1 MSHDDLFGVKV
12 RNESSAY
19 VSKEIY
25 SVSALNSAIRD
36 LLEGQFF
43 YCLVDGEISNAAF
56 PGSGHIY
63 FNLKD
68 DGAVI
73 RAVLWRSQAV
83 MFRAL
88 IANGQKVRV
97 TGKISVYAPRGEY
110 QLVVNRVEEAGKG
123 DLYLQYE
130 ALKKKLMMEG
140 LFDIASKKPIPRHP
154 RKIGLITSKTAAA
167 LQDVLNVLATHR
179 PDINIQLYPTKVQ
192 GIDAGIEIA
201 QAIERANIAASC
213 DLLLVIRGGGSIEDL
228 WAFNEEIV
236 ARAIYASQIPIIT
249 GVGHETDTTIVDFVA
264 DLRAPTPSMA
274 AKYSSQSR
282 DELYQQLSEYEER
295 LVNLVKRKLE
305 VHARQYLV
313 MSHRLKMKEPKL
325 RLSNFQ
331 RDLDALKNRLNAKMA
346 SYLANS
352 QQNIAQLTKR
362 LKIVDIERIYHDRAQ
377 ALDLIEKRLIDAI
390 KHRQANIS
398 SQFVSSVDK
407 LNLLSP
413 LNTLLRGYSMA
424 TKEDGT
430 VVKSIQQ
437 LQEKEVVR
445 VKLSDGIFDAKVTK
459 LQSDP

>member
-236 ARAIYASQIPIIT
+236 ARAIYASKIPIIT
-249 GVGHETDTTIVDFVA
+249 GVGHETDTTIADFVA

-362 LKIVDIERIYHDRAQ
+362 LNIVDIERIYHDRAQ

>member
-201 QAIERANIAASC
+201 QAIERANIAANC

-362 LKIVDIERIYHDRAQ
+362 LNIVDIERIYHDRAQ
-377 ALDLIEKRLIDAI
+377 ALDLIEKRLIDVI

>member
-140 LFDIASKKPIPRHP
+140 LFDIASKKTIPRHP

-249 GVGHETDTTIVDFVA
+249 GVGHETDTTIADFVA

-362 LKIVDIERIYHDRAQ
+362 LNIVDIERIYHDRAQ
-377 ALDLIEKRLIDAI
+377 ALDLIEKRLIDVI

>member
-201 QAIERANIAASC
+201 QAIERANIAANC

-236 ARAIYASQIPIIT
+236 ARAIYASKIPIIT
-249 GVGHETDTTIVDFVA
+249 GVGHETDTTIADFVA

-377 ALDLIEKRLIDAI
+377 ALDLIEKRLIDVI

>member
-19 VSKEIY
+19 VAKEIY

-236 ARAIYASQIPIIT
+236 ARAIYASKIPIIT
-249 GVGHETDTTIVDFVA
+249 GVGHETDTTIADFVA

-362 LKIVDIERIYHDRAQ
+362 LNIVDIERIYHDRAQ
-377 ALDLIEKRLIDAI
+377 ALDLIEKRLIDVI